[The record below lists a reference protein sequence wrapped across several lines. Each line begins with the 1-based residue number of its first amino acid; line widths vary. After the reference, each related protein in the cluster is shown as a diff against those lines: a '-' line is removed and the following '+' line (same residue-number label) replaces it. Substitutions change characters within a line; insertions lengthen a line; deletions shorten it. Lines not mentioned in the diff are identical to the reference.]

1 VVTGPATEVRPHPV
15 IAIDGP
21 AGSGKSTVSR
31 ALAARLGIDR
41 LDTGAMYRAVAW
53 AVLDRGIPPAD
64 REAVAEVART
74 AHIAVGELVTVDG
87 TDVTEAIRG
96 PEVSAAVS
104 AVAANPE
111 VRTVMVR
118 HQRTWAAERGGGV
131 IEGRD
136 IGSVVFPRADLKI
149 YLTASAAERA
159 RRRPEEGADAL
170 WRRDRIDSTRPVS
183 PLGVADGAR
192 VIDTT
197 DRPVD
202 EIVDEVVAW
211 L

>member
-1 VVTGPATEVRPHPV
+1 MTGADTEVRSLPT

-31 ALAARLGIDR
+31 ALATRLGIDR

-53 AVLDRGIPPAD
+53 AALDRSIDPGD
-64 REAVAEVART
+64 RDAVAGVAR
-74 AHIAVGELVTVDG
+74 AVVIAVGERVTVDG

-96 PEVSAAVS
+96 PVVSAAVS
-104 AVAANPE
+104 SVAANPD
-111 VRTVMVR
+111 VREVMVR
-118 HQRTWAAERGGGV
+118 RQREWAAERGGGV

-136 IGSVVFPRADLKI
+136 IGSVVFPGADLKI
-149 YLTASAAERA
+149 FLTASVEERA
-159 RRRPEEGADAL
+159 RRRPEEGADAVA
-170 WRRDRIDSTRPVS
+170 RRDRIDSTREAS

-197 DRPVD
+197 DRPVA
-202 EIVDEVVAW
+202 EIVEEVVTW

>member
-1 VVTGPATEVRPHPV
+1 MTGADTQIRPQPV

-21 AGSGKSTVSR
+21 AGSGKSSVSR
-31 ALAARLGIDR
+31 ALAHRLGIGR

-53 AVLDRGIPPAD
+53 ASLDRSIDPDD
-64 REAVAEVART
+64 RDAVAAVARSID
-74 AHIAVGELVTVDG
+74 IAVGDRVSVDG

-104 AVAANPE
+104 AVAANPD
-111 VRTVMVR
+111 VRAVMVR
-118 HQRTWAAERGGGV
+118 RQREWAAEHGGGV

-136 IGSVVFPRADLKI
+136 IGSVVFPGADLKI
-149 YLTASAAERA
+149 YLTASAEERA
-159 RRRPEEGADAL
+159 RRRPEEGADAVA
-170 WRRDRIDSTRPVS
+170 RRDRIDSTRPIS
-183 PLGVADGAR
+183 PLGVAEGAR

-197 DRPVD
+197 DRPVED
-202 EIVDEVVAW
+202 IVDEVMTW

>member
-1 VVTGPATEVRPHPV
+1 MTGTEIHPLPT

-53 AVLDRGIPPAD
+53 AALDRDIDPGD
-64 REAVAEVART
+64 RPAVAAVANSVEIR
-74 AHIAVGELVTVDG
+74 VGEQVSVDG
-87 TDVTEAIRG
+87 TDVTAAIRG
-96 PEVSAAVS
+96 PAVSAAVS

-111 VRTVMVR
+111 VRAVLVR
-118 HQRTWAAERGGGV
+118 RQREWAAERGGGI

-136 IGSVVFPRADLKI
+136 IGSVVFPAADLKI
-149 YLTASAAERA
+149 YLTASAEERA
-159 RRRPEEGADAL
+159 RRRPEEGSAAL
-170 WRRDRIDSTRPVS
+170 TRRDRIDSTRAAS
-183 PLGVADGAR
+183 PLGVAEGAR

-197 DRPVD
+197 DRAVD
-202 EIVDEVVAW
+202 EIVEEVVTW

>member
-1 VVTGPATEVRPHPV
+1 MTGDGTERRALPV

-31 ALAARLGIDR
+31 ALATRLGVDR

-53 AVLDRGIPPAD
+53 ASLDRAIDPGD
-64 REAVAEVART
+64 RDAVADVART
-74 AHIAVGELVTVDG
+74 IEITVGDRVSVDG

-96 PEVSAAVS
+96 PQVSAAVS

-111 VRTVMVR
+111 VRAVMVHR
-118 HQRTWAAERGGGV
+118 QREWATEHGGGV
-131 IEGRD
+131 VEGRD
-136 IGSVVFPRADLKI
+136 IGSVVFPAANLKI
-149 YLTASAAERA
+149 YLTASAEERA
-159 RRRPEEGADAL
+159 RRRPEEGADAVA
-170 WRRDRIDSTRPVS
+170 RRDRIDSTRPVS
-183 PLGVADGAR
+183 PLGVAEGAR

-197 DRPVD
+197 DRTVD
-202 EIVDEVVAW
+202 DIVEEVVAW